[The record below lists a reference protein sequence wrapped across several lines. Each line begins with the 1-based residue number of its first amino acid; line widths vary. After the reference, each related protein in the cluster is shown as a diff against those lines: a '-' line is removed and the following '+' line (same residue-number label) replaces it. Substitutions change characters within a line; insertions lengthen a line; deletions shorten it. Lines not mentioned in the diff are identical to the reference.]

1 MCCEVWCWSTG
12 SHQQHQLAP
21 LTSLTAAPAA
31 QNDPCCCCCC
41 ASASAGK
48 PLEYFYRHLYLP
60 QAGMFRALPE
70 DLGLGAFVEPPP
82 APVALG
88 YADNGGF
95 VKDGVEY
102 K

>member
-1 MCCEVWCWSTG
+1 M
-12 SHQQHQLAP
+12 
-21 LTSLTAAPAA
+21 
-31 QNDPCCCCCC
+31 
-41 ASASAGK
+41 SAGK

-70 DLGLGAFVEPPP
+70 DLGLGAYVDPPP

-95 VKDGVEY
+95 VKNGVEY